1 MALVHKFN
9 NSRNANPEKLLNKPN
24 KRLNLK
30 KKHRNRSKKHLKGLH
45 EPVNDA
51 SKKLLVK

>member
-9 NSRNANPEKLLNKPN
+9 NSRNANPEKWLNKPN

-51 SKKLLVK
+51 SKRLLVK